1 MKYISKVNFTHGQT
15 KYFKGEIYDEFPVK
29 YSSVFEPIQEEATN
43 EKKKE
48 TRSKK

>member
-1 MKYISKVNFTHGQT
+1 MKYTSKVNFTHGST

-29 YSSVFEPIQEEATN
+29 YAAVFEPIQEEATN

-48 TRSKK
+48 FRVRK